1 MSVGLSEGIQHGI
14 NDIIHP
20 VGAEVNQFRP
30 WSDMP
35 TAQDLIEGVKEIYIK
50 KARELGLKVWSAT
63 LLPIFGWRTYT
74 DFRDEVR
81 NEYNEWLREYEEFEG
96 CIDFDMAVR
105 DENKPEAFKD
115 GFDSGDHLHPSE
127 EAYKAMA
134 NTVLLGTRSLGTK

>member
-1 MSVGLSEGIQHGI
+1 M
-14 NDIIHP
+14 
-20 VGAEVNQFRP
+20 
-30 WSDMP
+30 
-35 TAQDLIEGVKEIYIK
+35 
-50 KARELGLKVWSAT
+50 
-63 LLPIFGWRTYT
+63 
-74 DFRDEVR
+74 R